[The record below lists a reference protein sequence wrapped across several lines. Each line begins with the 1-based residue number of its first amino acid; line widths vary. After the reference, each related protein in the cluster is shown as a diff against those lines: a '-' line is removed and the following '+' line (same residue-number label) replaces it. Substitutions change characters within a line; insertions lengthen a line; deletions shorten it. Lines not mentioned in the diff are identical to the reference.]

1 VLTLFPS
8 FGRGGF
14 LPSTNA
20 VDRPSEFLSSIRPAD
35 GLEAVLLLKRTGVH
49 VASWV
54 RESASLEVLTVMS
67 ATALGSVQTI
77 VEAIGGESP
86 QEVLIETEA
95 CRMLF
100 TTVEPQTLLVL
111 IGQKDAREST
121 LRQEARR
128 LITRVR
134 SRGLR
139 VGSRRGSASEPR
151 PNGPEPMLIGSADA
165 RVSR

>member
-1 VLTLFPS
+1 
-8 FGRGGF
+8 
-14 LPSTNA
+14 
-20 VDRPSEFLSSIRPAD
+20 
-35 GLEAVLLLKRTGVH
+35 
-49 VASWV
+49 
-54 RESASLEVLTVMS
+54 MS

-139 VGSRRGSASEPR
+139 SGSRRGSASEPR
-151 PNGPEPMLIGSADA
+151 PHGPEAMVIGSDA